1 MKNLVDTI
9 KLHEGCRLKMYKDT
23 ANPPVWTIGY
33 GHNLEEGIDQETAD
47 FILARD
53 LEKHSQELDKHK
65 PFWREL
71 PDNVQIVLLSMQ
83 FNMGW
88 NRFSQFKKFWKA
100 IEERDVF
107 TAGKEMQDSKWW
119 GQIKSRGPHLREML
133 EGASF

>member
-9 KLHEGCRLKMYKDT
+9 KLHEGCELKMYKDT

-88 NRFSQFKKFWKA
+88 NRFWKA
-100 IEERDVF
+100 IEEKDVF
-107 TAGKEMQDSKWW
+107 TAGKEMQNSKWW
-119 GQIKSRGPHLREML
+119 GQVKSRGPHLRELL
-133 EGASF
+133 EGAIFE

>member
-9 KLHEGCRLKMYKDT
+9 KLHEGCELKPYKDT
-23 ANPPVWTIGY
+23 VGVLTIGY

-53 LEKHSQELDKHK
+53 LDKHK

-88 NRFSQFKKFWKA
+88 NRFSKFKKFWKA
-100 IEERDVF
+100 IEEKDVF
-107 TAGKEMQDSKWW
+107 TAGMEMQNSKWW
-119 GQIKSRGPHLREML
+119 GQVKSRGPHLREML
-133 EGASF
+133 EGSSF

>member
-1 MKNLVDTI
+1 MNKNLVETI
-9 KLHEGCRLKMYKDT
+9 KLHEGCVLTPYKDT
-23 ANPPVWTIGY
+23 VGVLTIGY